1 MDLISVALAS
11 YINTVQN
18 TVHKQMNDI
27 YGVEAKTLVLDYAG
41 MQVPFTY
48 QLWKVQDKSVCATY
62 AQNALQ
68 YSKCTVAA
76 SDMFHQICRELK
88 QKDQP
93 SQAWQYTKYKN
104 MYCNAALAYKPMV
117 AQISF
122 VEPSSELRKAEKAC
136 NVAILEAMGS
146 DDEALQQEQKRLC
159 NRYRKLDKAIN

>member
-18 TVHKQMNDI
+18 TVHQQMNDI
-27 YGVEAKTLVLDYAG
+27 YGVEAKTLVLDYAD

-48 QLWKVQDKSVCATY
+48 QLWKVQNQSVCATY
-62 AQNALQ
+62 AQDAVN
-68 YSKCTVAA
+68 YSKCSMAA

-88 QKDQP
+88 QKQTTNP
-93 SQAWQYTKYKN
+93 AWQYTKYKN

-122 VEPSSELRKAEKAC
+122 AEPSSELRQAEKAC
-136 NVAILEAMGS
+136 NVAILNAMGS
-146 DDEALQQEQKRLC
+146 DDEELLNEQKRLC
-159 NRYRKLDKAIN
+159 DRYKKLDKALN